1 MNMSQ
6 IQAFH
11 AVMTSTS
18 LSEAA
23 KKLGRTQPAVSAAIK
38 TLEDQLG
45 LKLFKREGRK
55 LTPVPEAQ
63 YLLTE
68 ATAILGQVTRVKRTM
83 KSLADGQT
91 GALTI
96 AAMPGPAAILFPRF
110 IAQNVA
116 PDQGIPVSIL
126 ARGSA
131 QIAELARAQSI
142 DFGFTDAPENMDA
155 EALYKAQVISALT
168 FMVLPVDHPLA
179 AKPVISV
186 TDLDGV
192 QLGSLLSSHPHR
204 LELAA
209 ILEAQGVRATFT
221 IESQT
226 FLQVIQFVSAGHCCA
241 VIDPLAVAHIQTIPA
256 LSDSVVIRPLKE
268 PLRYRY
274 AILEPQHSPISI
286 FAYQIKLAWQEEV
299 MRLLKDIGADPKIE
313 PSFHNISDKISE

>member
-11 AVMTSTS
+11 AVMTSAS

-63 YLLTE
+63 YLLKE
-68 ATAILGQVTRVKRTM
+68 ATAIIGQVGRVKSTM

-91 GALTI
+91 GALSI
-96 AAMPGPAAILFPRF
+96 AAMPGPAAMLFPRF
-110 IAQNVA
+110 IAQQVA
-116 PDQGIPVSIL
+116 PNPDTTVSIL

-142 DFGFTDAPENMDA
+142 DFGFTDAPEGVDQ
-155 EALYKAQVISALT
+155 EELYKAQVISAQTFVMLPKTHLLT
-168 FMVLPVDHPLA
+168 
-179 AKPVISV
+179 AKDVISLA
-186 TDLDGV
+186 DLDGV
-192 QLGSLLSSHPHR
+192 ALGSLLSSHPHR
-204 LELAA
+204 RELTAM
-209 ILEAQGVRATFT
+209 LEAQGVRSTFT
-221 IESQT
+221 VESQT
-226 FLQVIQFVSAGHCCA
+226 FLQVIQFVRTGHCCA
-241 VIDPLAVAHIQTIPA
+241 VIDPLAVAHINTMPE
-256 LSDSVVIRPLKE
+256 LSSDVTIRPLKE
-268 PLRYRY
+268 TLRYRY
-274 AILEPQHSPISI
+274 AILEPHHSPISI

-299 MRLLKDIGADPKIE
+299 MRLLTDIGANPVIE
-313 PSFHNISDKISE
+313 PGV